1 MAKNIRKRIGASK
14 DEEALYLASAGISA
28 SGINT
33 FLQSPLEF
41 HDSINEDTDQTV
53 LGSAIH
59 CSTLQPSLVKEK
71 FSIIS
76 RRIEGLMGNYLQL
89 KAEAIFNGMDMSTAR
104 TIAHTSAGFKVPLL
118 QVEETIHKPE
128 NKGLRDYYQSLI
140 NSKGKFVL
148 DTEEEVKM
156 LRCTQSLITHK
167 KVKELLGMTGD
178 NIEIWIEHPIIWTI
192 DLGKGPIL
200 CKSKPDIAVIDHKQ
214 RIICVLDI
222 NTTSKRHSEWN

>member
-1 MAKNIRKRIGASK
+1 
-14 DEEALYLASAGISA
+14 
-28 SGINT
+28 
-33 FLQSPLEF
+33 
-41 HDSINEDTDQTV
+41 
-53 LGSAIH
+53 
-59 CSTLQPSLVKEK
+59 
-71 FSIIS
+71 
-76 RRIEGLMGNYLQL
+76 
-89 KAEAIFNGMDMSTAR
+89 MDMSTAR

-118 QVEETIHKPE
+118 QVEATIYKPE

-178 NIEIWIEHPIIWTI
+178 DIEIWIEHPIIWTI

-222 NTTSKRHSEWN
+222 KTTSKRHSEWNQIIKDRGYHRQLSFYCGAVERKLWQDGKDVTPLYNKKYTWLGYIAMVETQSRHHQCKVKCFTDKTLNKAYS